1 MALHL
6 AYKHC
11 YQLIIDYYKRE
22 IHRETDADLSLTLS
36 TIKLLFVTMLKK
48 KMLNV
53 YTKSEYT
60 EKEYMCLDQAMLKSK
75 LCQPSKHKYVPC

>member
-53 YTKSEYT
+53 
-60 EKEYMCLDQAMLKSK
+60 
-75 LCQPSKHKYVPC
+75 